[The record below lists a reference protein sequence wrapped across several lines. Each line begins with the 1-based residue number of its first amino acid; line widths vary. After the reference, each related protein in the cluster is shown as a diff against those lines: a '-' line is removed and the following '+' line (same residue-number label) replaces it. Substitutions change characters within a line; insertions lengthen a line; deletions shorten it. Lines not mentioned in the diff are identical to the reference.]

1 MTDMGVDPEQL
12 AAQIRQTTED
22 ALRQAARIQQATQ
35 EPEQQREWIRQNNM
49 IYGGLIAI
57 GLILVQPFLT
67 VTALDWS
74 AKICVVAFSIA
85 IPLLAALILINR
97 QEDFRRRPT
106 VSLVVRVAQS
116 IALLLASV
124 GVAAGFWHIMWLA
137 GATVIASGFVALM
150 VHSAGYVGLEGVAS
164 APAETAGSRS
174 GDDTET

>member
-1 MTDMGVDPEQL
+1 MTGMGVDPEQL
-12 AAQIRQTTED
+12 AEQIRRTTED

-67 VTALDWS
+67 VTALDRS
-74 AKICVVAFSIA
+74 ATICVLAFSTA

-106 VSLVVRVAQS
+106 ASLVVRVAQS
-116 IALLLASV
+116 VALLLASV
-124 GVAAGFWHIMWLA
+124 GTAAGFWHIMWPA
-137 GATVIASGFVALM
+137 GAAVIASSFAALM
-150 VHSAGYVGLEGVAS
+150 VHSAGFVGLERVTP
-164 APAETAGSRS
+164 APAETPAQPPGA
-174 GDDTET
+174 